1 MIEPAERLDEALR
14 AARSLERDQRRR
26 RRWVFG
32 TAGSY
37 AVDTAFLALY
47 ALTGTIHGSVPAGY
61 GIGAT
66 LICIVQYAIIAR
78 GWNLRARDPNL
89 TETFII
95 LGIAMNLG
103 VVAVAPQV
111 TFPVIAN
118 QFTVFA
124 FGMMWLSLRDSIVV
138 WTLGAVAFGAVLF
151 ANNGAMGLPSAS
163 RYEAFLTWAYFAV
176 VMGRCLVLSVYA
188 GEMRARLAESRKR
201 LAVSYE
207 QTKVLA
213 SHDELTQ
220 ALNRRS
226 LMSALGRERNRAD
239 RSGQPFSVAILDLD
253 HFKSVNDTLG
263 HAAGDAVLK
272 EFSRV
277 STTTKRE
284 TDVFGRFGGEEFLLI
299 LVDIPCEQ
307 ARQATER
314 IRAAVEAIDWS
325 AAAPTPAP
333 GLKVTVSAGVACYR
347 KGETIEQLLHRADT
361 ALYEAK
367 RTGRN
372 RVVSEP

>member
-1 MIEPAERLDEALR
+1 MIEPEERLDEALR
-14 AARSLERDQRRR
+14 AARAVERDQRRR

-37 AVDTAFLALY
+37 AVDTAFLALF
-47 ALTGTIHGSVPAGY
+47 ALLGTVHAAVPAAY
-61 GIGAT
+61 GAGAA
-66 LICIVQYAIIAR
+66 LICVVQYTLIAR
-78 GWNLRARDPNL
+78 GVNLRARDPNL
-89 TETFII
+89 TEIFIL

-103 VVAVAPQV
+103 VVAAAPQI
-111 TFPVIAN
+111 TFPLIAN

-138 WTLGAVAFGAVLF
+138 WTLGAIAFGAVLL
-151 ANNGAMGLPSAS
+151 ANNGAMGVPSAS
-163 RYEAFLTWAYFAV
+163 RYEVFLTWAYFAV
-176 VMGRCLVLSVYA
+176 VMGRCLVLSVFA
-188 GEMRARLAESRKR
+188 GEMRAHLAESRRR

-207 QTKVLA
+207 QAKVLA

-226 LMSALGRERNRAD
+226 LMAALGRERNRAE
-239 RSGQPFSVAILDLD
+239 RSGQPFSVAALDLD

-263 HAAGDAVLK
+263 HATGDAVLK
-272 EFSRV
+272 EFARI
-277 STTTKRE
+277 STETKRA

-314 IRAAVEAIDWS
+314 IRAAVEEIDWG
-325 AAAPTPAP
+325 AIAP
-333 GLKVTVSAGVACYR
+333 GLKVTVSAGVAGYR

-361 ALYEAK
+361 ALYAAK
-367 RTGRN
+367 RAGRN
-372 RVVSEP
+372 RVVAEP

>member
-1 MIEPAERLDEALR
+1 MIEPEERLDEALR
-14 AARSLERDQRRR
+14 AARALERDQHRR

-37 AVDTAFLALY
+37 AVDTAFLALF
-47 ALTGTIHGSVPAGY
+47 ALVGTIHATVPVAY
-61 GIGAT
+61 GTGAV
-66 LICIVQYAIIAR
+66 LICVAQYALIAR

-89 TETFII
+89 TEIFIM

-103 VVAVAPQV
+103 VVAAAPQIA
-111 TFPVIAN
+111 FPFLAN

-138 WTLGAVAFGAVLF
+138 WTLGAIAFGAVLL
-151 ANNGAMGLPSAS
+151 ANGGTMGVPSAT

-188 GEMRARLAESRKR
+188 AEMRARLAESRRR
-201 LAVSYE
+201 LAASYE
-207 QTKVLA
+207 QAKVLA
-213 SHDELTQ
+213 SHDELTH

-226 LMSALGRERNRAD
+226 LMAALERERNRAE
-239 RSGQPFSVAILDLD
+239 RSSQPFSVAILDLD

-272 EFSRV
+272 EFARV
-277 STTTKRE
+277 AGETKRT

-299 LVDIPCEQ
+299 LVDIDCSHGL
-307 ARQATER
+307 QATER
-314 IRAAVEAIDWS
+314 VRMAVEAIDWS
-325 AAAPTPAP
+325 TTAP

-367 RTGRN
+367 RAGRN
-372 RVVSEP
+372 QVKAEQ